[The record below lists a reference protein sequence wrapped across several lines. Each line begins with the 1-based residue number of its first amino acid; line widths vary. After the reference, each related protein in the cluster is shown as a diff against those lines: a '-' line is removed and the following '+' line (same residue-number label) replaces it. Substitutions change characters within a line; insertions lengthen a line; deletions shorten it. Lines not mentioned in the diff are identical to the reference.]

1 MLSMSLNP
9 SLVMKTLHLLATA
22 PDMRQMVIKWWP
34 FSLAAANIIEGKNGS
49 VIILS
54 SLILKF
60 STNLGDE
67 GREDGGRGD
76 VPSNRSWPLVV
87 EDNLV
92 TGNFFAGCRAWD
104 GS

>member
-1 MLSMSLNP
+1 M
-9 SLVMKTLHLLATA
+9 
-22 PDMRQMVIKWWP
+22 IEWWP
-34 FSLAAANIIEGKNGS
+34 FPLAAANIIEGKNGS

-67 GREDGGRGD
+67 GGEDRGRGD
-76 VPSNRSWPLVV
+76 VSSDRSWPLVV

-92 TGNFFAGCRAWD
+92 TGDFLLDTELGTD
-104 GS
+104 LETDPSPVQDLQQGQEGISLQTKL